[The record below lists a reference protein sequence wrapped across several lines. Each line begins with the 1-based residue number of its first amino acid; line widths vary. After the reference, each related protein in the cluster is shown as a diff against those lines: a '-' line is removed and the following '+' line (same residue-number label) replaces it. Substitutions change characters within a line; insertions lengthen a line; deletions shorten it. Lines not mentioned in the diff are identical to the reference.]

1 MRLPWAVLLL
11 ALLTGRYLHW
21 RITATLNLTTPLA
34 GTLSLLLLAA
44 ELWLQAH
51 GLLLQLFTLAPEAPR
66 PADAPAQ
73 RQQGPSSAALPWVD
87 VLVPSYGEPLEVVE
101 RCLRGCRALAY
112 PAFAVWL
119 LDDSG
124 RPELQALCER
134 LGCRYRQRERR
145 EHAKAGN
152 LNHVLP
158 ELSGELVAVFD
169 ADVVPVESF
178 LERTAGRFEDP
189 AVGLVQTPQTYMNAD
204 PVIRNLA
211 LERWLLPD
219 EESFYRW
226 IEPVRQ
232 RLDAVVCAGTSFVVR
247 RQALLAVG
255 GFETGTPSED
265 LATGIRLTAAG
276 WRCLFVAEKLSAGL
290 APLSAAALVRQRCRW
305 AGGTL
310 QTLRTGANP
319 LRIAGLNP
327 LQRLAFLE
335 GILHW
340 FNVLP
345 QLVLLLMSLSLGV
358 LGVAPLQVSGAG
370 LLQAAVPLVAA
381 QLLLARWISGQSR
394 TALMPELYRWLVLLP
409 LAGAVLGALLGRPQP
424 FRVTP
429 KALAVGRRRSP
440 EPKLLLP
447 LLALL
452 SLQVVALLNLLPAP
466 LGLGARRP
474 ALEGISSAT
483 LAVVLAWGLLNALL
497 LLAALRCCHDRAR
510 SSAIPW
516 LAWGEAV
523 TLNGRPARLT
533 ALSEAGA
540 ELQLQAPLNDPPGSS
555 LELVSSDGQR
565 WPLQL
570 ERREGLLL
578 GGRWGDL
585 SELQRDAL
593 HRRLYRRPGQW
604 PVRRAPAEP
613 LALLALLLRLLRP
626 RGRDS
631 WFRRSLM
638 PVIPVGVS
646 APAHPSRTP
655 PGP

>member
-34 GTLSLLLLAA
+34 GALSLLLLAA
-44 ELWLQAH
+44 ELWLQGH
-51 GLLLQLFTLAPEAPR
+51 GMLLLLFTLAPDRSRPEQTPPPRHQAP
-66 PADAPAQ
+66 
-73 RQQGPSSAALPWVD
+73 SAAAVPWVD

-112 PAFAVWL
+112 PGFAVWL
-119 LDDSG
+119 LDDAG
-124 RPELQALCER
+124 RPELQDLCER
-134 LGCRYRQRERR
+134 LGCRYRHRERR

-158 ELSGELVAVFD
+158 ELAGELVAVLD

-189 AVGLVQTPQTYMNAD
+189 AVALVQTPQTYMNAD
-204 PVIRNLA
+204 PVIRNLG
-211 LERWLLPD
+211 LERWMLPD
-219 EESFYRW
+219 EEGFYRW

-232 RLDAVVCAGTSFVVR
+232 RLNAVVCAGTSFVVR
-247 RQALLAVG
+247 RRALLAVG

-276 WRCLFVAEKLSAGL
+276 WRCLFIAEKLSAGL
-290 APLSAAALVRQRCRW
+290 APLGAAALVRQRCRW
-305 AGGTL
+305 ASGTL
-310 QTLRTGANP
+310 QILRTGANP

-327 LQRLAFLE
+327 WQRLAFLE

-340 FNVLP
+340 LNVLP
-345 QLVLLLMSLSLGV
+345 QLVLLLMALSVGV
-358 LGVAPLQVSGAG
+358 LGVAPLRVSGEG
-370 LLQAAVPLVAA
+370 LLQAALPLVAA
-381 QLLLARWISGQSR
+381 QLLLTRWISGQSR
-394 TALMPELYRWLVLLP
+394 TALLPELYRWLVLLP
-409 LAGAVLGALLGRPQP
+409 LAWTVLGTLLGRPQP
-424 FRVTP
+424 FHVTP
-429 KALAVGRRRSP
+429 KALATGRRRSP

-447 LLALL
+447 LLGLL

-466 LGLGARRP
+466 LPVGGTRP
-474 ALEGISSAT
+474 PLDELSSAT
-483 LAVVLAWGLLNALL
+483 LAVVVGWGLLNALL
-497 LLAALRCCHDRAR
+497 LLAALRCCHDRDR

-516 LAWGEAV
+516 LAWREAV
-523 TLNGRPARLT
+523 TLDGRPARLT

-540 ELQLQAPLNDPPGSS
+540 ELQLEEPLSDRAGTS

-570 ERREGLLL
+570 ERCRGLLL
-578 GGRWGDL
+578 GGRWGSL
-585 SELQRDAL
+585 SELQREAL
-593 HRRLYRRPGQW
+593 HRRLYRRAGQW
-604 PVRRAPAEP
+604 PLRRAPAEP
-613 LALLALLLRLLRP
+613 LALLVLLLRLLRP

-631 WFRRSLM
+631 WFQRSLM
-638 PVIPVGVS
+638 PVIPVSIS
-646 APAHPSRTP
+646 APARPSRTP
-655 PGP
+655 PDP